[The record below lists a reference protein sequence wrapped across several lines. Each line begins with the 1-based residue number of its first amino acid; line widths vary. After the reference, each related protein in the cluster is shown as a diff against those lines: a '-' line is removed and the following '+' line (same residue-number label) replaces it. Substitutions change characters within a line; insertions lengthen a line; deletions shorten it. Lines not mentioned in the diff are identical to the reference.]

1 LPLISREKMQLINQ
15 SEKILNLNN
24 KSEGPKIIAIGGG
37 KGGIGKTIISVNL
50 GVTMVWQ
57 KKKVVLVDADLGG
70 ANLHTCFGLPSN
82 ALTLSDYISENISD
96 INDAVIK
103 TDIPGLGLI
112 SGAQDS
118 LSIANVTNRQ
128 KLRFI
133 EGLKNLDA
141 DYVILDLGAG
151 TSYSVIDF
159 FLAADSGILVMLPE
173 PTSVEN
179 VYRFIKVAFYRKL
192 RAIENSLKIE
202 QLVSSVMK
210 ECGDDGIKTPLDLLD
225 AVSRRNSERGKTLC
239 EEMMKFN
246 PSVIVNMVRT
256 SSDIDIGAS
265 VSFACKKYFG
275 IKVHYLG
282 HIGYSNHIWQS
293 IRNRR
298 PVIIDFPNSSLV
310 TNFSG
315 IFRKLQRRDDA

>member
-1 LPLISREKMQLINQ
+1 MQLINQ
-15 SEKILNLNN
+15 TDNILQVQN
-24 KSEGPKIIAIGGG
+24 KKEGPKIIAIGGG

-50 GVTMVWQ
+50 GVTLVWQ
-57 KKKVVLVDADLGG
+57 KKKVILVDADLGG
-70 ANLHTCFGLPSN
+70 ANLHTCFGIASN
-82 ALTLSDYISENISD
+82 ASTLSDYISENISD
-96 INDAVIK
+96 INDTVIN
-103 TDIPGLGLI
+103 TEIPGLQLI
-112 SGAQDS
+112 SGAHDA
-118 LSIANVTNRQ
+118 LSIANITNKQ

-133 EGLKNLDA
+133 AGLRSLDA

-159 FLAADSGILVMLPE
+159 FLAADNGVLVMLPE

-192 RAIENSLKIE
+192 RSLENSLKME
-202 QLVSSVMK
+202 QLVSSVMR
-210 ECGDDGIKTPLDLLD
+210 ESGDDGIKTPLHLLD
-225 AVSRRNSERGKTLC
+225 AVRKRNSERGNALC
-239 EEMMKFN
+239 EEMMKFA

-256 SSDIDIGAS
+256 NSDIEIGAS

-298 PVIIDFPNSSLV
+298 PVVIDFPNSTLV
-310 TNFSG
+310 TNFSS
-315 IFRKLQRRDDA
+315 ILKQLQRRENA